1 MNCRTQSSLRSIV
14 AFVFLPICNI
24 TVADSIEVV
33 WRGSPIQLE
42 MSVGSERAVTVLE
55 AESISVDIPSHLT
68 YQLDM
73 QVIGNQL
80 WLTPREQF
88 SKTRIVVLA
97 RPLGRL
103 IFEVSASVRE
113 APSLP
118 LTVRFPPSAQNYSA
132 ATIEQPRHG
141 FATLTRWAAQQMYA
155 PKRLLKPLSGIVKI
169 PVKSEPLELFRC
181 ANRHPTL
188 CANGVIA
195 IPIASWRSPDYYIT
209 AVKISNNLDEHVT
222 LDPREII
229 GAWRTA
235 SFLHARLS
243 PKGDSLD
250 STVVVLISDFPFRDA
265 AI

>member
-24 TVADSIEVV
+24 TVAESIEVV

-55 AESISVDIPSHLT
+55 AESISVGIPSHLT

-169 PVKSEPLELFRC
+169 PVKSEP
-181 ANRHPTL
+181 
-188 CANGVIA
+188 
-195 IPIASWRSPDYYIT
+195 
-209 AVKISNNLDEHVT
+209 
-222 LDPREII
+222 
-229 GAWRTA
+229 
-235 SFLHARLS
+235 
-243 PKGDSLD
+243 
-250 STVVVLISDFPFRDA
+250 
-265 AI
+265 